1 MLTCPA
7 GIGTIRLIGTVV
19 VTEIEMEIEM
29 NLADKYAILKADA
42 DRANEALDAC
52 KVEIKALGRE
62 TLEGTHVLVTLSLS
76 ERKSFDAKAAAKFL
90 TEEQVAACTRVSQ
103 VETIRIKP
111 RVTVEA

>member
-1 MLTCPA
+1 MSK
-7 GIGTIRLIGTVV
+7 TI
-19 VTEIEMEIEM
+19 
-29 NLADKYAILKADA
+29 NLADRYAILKAES
-42 DRANEALDAC
+42 DRINAELDLVKA
-52 KVEIKALGRE
+52 EIKALGRE

-90 TEEQVAACTRVSQ
+90 TDEQVAACTRVAQ

>member
-1 MLTCPA
+1 LTCPA

-76 ERKSFDAKAAAKFL
+76 ERKSFDAKAAQAYL
-90 TEEQVAACTRVSQ
+90 TKEQVAACTKVSQ

-111 RVTVEA
+111 RIVIEA

>member
-52 KVEIKALGRE
+52 KAEIKALGRE

-76 ERKSFDAKAAAKFL
+76 ERKSFDAKAAQAYL
-90 TEEQVAACTRVSQ
+90 TKEQVAACTKVSQ

-111 RVTVEA
+111 RIVIEA

>member
-1 MLTCPA
+1 M
-7 GIGTIRLIGTVV
+7 RLIGTVV

-29 NLADKYAILKADA
+29 NLADKYAILKQEADA
-42 DRANEALDAC
+42 ALAALDAC
-52 KVEIKALGRE
+52 KVEIKKLGRE
-62 TLEGTHVLVTLSLS
+62 TLEGTHVVVTLSLS

-90 TEEQVAACTRVSQ
+90 TEEQVAACTKVSQ

>member
-1 MLTCPA
+1 LTCPA

-52 KVEIKALGRE
+52 KAEIKKLGCE

-76 ERKSFDAKAAAKFL
+76 ERKSFDAKAAQAYL
-90 TEEQVAACTRVSQ
+90 TKEQVAACTKVSQ

-111 RVTVEA
+111 RIVIEA

>member
-1 MLTCPA
+1 M
-7 GIGTIRLIGTVV
+7 RLIGTVV

-52 KVEIKALGRE
+52 KAEIKKLGRE
-62 TLEGTHVLVTLSLS
+62 QIEGTHVLVTLSLS
-76 ERKSFDAKAAAKFL
+76 ERKSFDAKAAQAYL
-90 TEEQVAACTRVSQ
+90 TKEQVAACTKVSQ